1 MKNFRKMAILLLLA
15 VAGFYACSEGE
26 RFGISSDDTTPPA
39 PPVFDSV
46 QRLPGGAR
54 FFYKIP
60 DDEDLISIEASFTS
74 ETTGKVIK
82 SAVSL
87 YAKSLELWGF
97 ADTTEHVVQLYA
109 VDRAGNKSSNAVNV
123 PPVKPL
129 EPAFTKVAES
139 LTVKPAFAALMLDWE
154 NDLQQNISIY
164 VDLSYSLNGSPRSVR
179 QAISSR
185 KRVDRQFIKDLDIP
199 ATEPVKVQVTVADA
213 YGNESKAYDMG
224 TLNVMRD
231 SMLNKKL
238 WTLPVPGTEIGVD
251 SLGRAVYMS
260 NGSMGMGKN
269 ECIIDGILENDGVNI
284 AINVAEFNGTWNV
297 EKMVDGVP
305 TLIDVNNR
313 PPYNAFNVL
322 VDLGAYYE
330 ISRITTHQKWTYAYP
345 WECKLDNHGWF
356 YEYSNV
362 QIYRVYWLDGD
373 KDTGVWRLINEV
385 FIEKPTDMSELEMM
399 LQGIKGDEAFMYPD
413 DPKYTPRTRY
423 FRYEAIERFRRDYAS
438 PGLLSEITLFGRKA
452 QVQTP

>member
-1 MKNFRKMAILLLLA
+1 MKNLRKTAILMLLA
-15 VAGFYACSEGE
+15 AAGFCAFCALQACQEGE
-26 RFGISSDDTTPPA
+26 RFGISSDDKTPPA
-39 PPVFDSV
+39 PPVYDSL
-46 QRLPGGAR
+46 QRLSGGVKL
-54 FFYKIP
+54 FYKIP

-74 ETTGKVIK
+74 PKGKLVK

-87 YAKSLELWGF
+87 YAKSLDLWGF
-97 ADTTEHVVQLYA
+97 ADTLEHVVQLYA
-109 VDRAGNKSSNAVNV
+109 LDRAGNKSKVVDV
-123 PPVKPL
+123 PVRAL
-129 EPAFTKVAES
+129 EPAFTKVANS

-154 NDLQQNISIY
+154 NELQQNISIF
-164 VDLSYSLNGSPRSVR
+164 VDLSYSLNGTPRSVR

-231 SMLNKKL
+231 EMLDKKL
-238 WTLPVPGTEIGVD
+238 WTLPIPGTEIGVD
-251 SLGRAVYMS
+251 TLGRAVYMS
-260 NGSMGMGKN
+260 NGSIGMGKN
-269 ECIIDGILENDGVNI
+269 ESMIDGIIENDGVNI
-284 AINVAEFNGTWNV
+284 VINLAEFVAVWNV
-297 EKMVDGVP
+297 EKVVDGVL
-305 TLIDVNNR
+305 TTIDVNNR
-313 PPYNAFNVL
+313 PPNNAFNVL
-322 VDLGAYYE
+322 IDLGAYYE
-330 ISRITTHQKWTYAYP
+330 ISRITTHQKWTYAFP
-345 WECKLDNHGWF
+345 WECKPDNHGWF

-362 QIYRVYWLDGD
+362 QIYRIYWLDGD
-373 KDTGVWRLINEV
+373 KDTGVWRFINEV
-385 FIEKPTDMSELEMM
+385 FIDKPTGMSELEMM

-452 QVQTP
+452 Q